1 MITKTEAKY
10 IQTLYH
16 KKNREQEQVFIVEGE
31 KMVAELLHAQ
41 WPLKKLYCVENF
53 SQAHHPQATIIS
65 EADLQRISGLTTPN
79 KALAIVAI
87 PQHKTIDTQG
97 LVLALDGI
105 QDPGNLGTIIRT
117 ADWFGVQTIVCSTD
131 TVDCFNA
138 KVVQATMGSIFRV
151 AVHYMPL
158 TDFFETYNSPV
169 FVADLQG
176 QPIKNIVPTKQG
188 CIILG
193 SEGKGVRLQPPQASQ
208 AIGVHIPKKGQ
219 AESLNV
225 GIAAGILMAHFC
237 Q

>member
-16 KKNREQEQVFIVEGE
+16 KKNREQEQLFIVEGE
-31 KMVAELLHAQ
+31 KMVAELLQTQ
-41 WPLKKLYCVENF
+41 WPIEKLYCIENF
-53 SQAHHPQATIIS
+53 SNAHHPKATLIS

-79 KALAIVAI
+79 KALAIAAM
-87 PQHKTIDTQG
+87 PQHKAIRING
-97 LVLALDGI
+97 LILALDGI

-117 ADWFGVQTIVCSTD
+117 ADWFGIETIVCSVD
-131 TVDCFNA
+131 TADCFNP

-151 AVHYMPL
+151 AVHYQPL
-158 TDFFETYNSPV
+158 DAFFETYTAPV
-169 FVADLQG
+169 FIADLHG
-176 QPIKNIVPTKQG
+176 EPLKNTAPTKQA
-188 CIILG
+188 CIVLG
-193 SEGKGVRLQPPQASQ
+193 SEGKGVRLQLPQQSQ
-208 AIGVHIPKKGQ
+208 TIGVHIPRKGQ